1 MKILREL
8 REKRGLTLE
17 QVAEGVGL
25 RNQYISNY
33 ELGKRR
39 PDYDTICKLADFF
52 GVSVDYLLFSAGYWN
67 SVLNKWIPLS
77 CVKIRFLGWNLHMS
91 YTRTKNPPHS
101 GAGLVNGMKR
111 GSLCIFRT

>member
-52 GVSVDYLLFSAGYWN
+52 GVSVDYLLFWTKMEM
-67 SVLNKWIPLS
+67 LHLFELLMLS
-77 CVKIRFLGWNLHMS
+77 RLIAVAI
-91 YTRTKNPPHS
+91 
-101 GAGLVNGMKR
+101 
-111 GSLCIFRT
+111 

>member
-39 PDYDTICKLADFF
+39 PDYDTLCKLADYF
-52 GVSVDYLLFSAGYWN
+52 GVSVDYLLGREWKNEPSGKNTGVYNLFY
-67 SVLNKWIPLS
+67 
-77 CVKIRFLGWNLHMS
+77 LGH
-91 YTRTKNPPHS
+91 
-101 GAGLVNGMKR
+101 
-111 GSLCIFRT
+111 

>member
-52 GVSVDYLLFSAGYWN
+52 GVSVDYLLGREKKEKPSSKEAGGREEEFMR
-67 SVLNKWIPLS
+67 LFRAL
-77 CVKIRFLGWNLHMS
+77 
-91 YTRTKNPPHS
+91 PPEAQERELAYLRERA
-101 GAGLVNGMKR
+101 AGKGK
-111 GSLCIFRT
+111 

>member
-39 PDYDTICKLADFF
+39 PDYDTLCKLADYF
-52 GVSVDYLLFSAGYWN
+52 GVSVDYLLGREWENEPSGKNTGGPEEEFMRLFKSLSPEAQERELAYLRERAAGQD
-67 SVLNKWIPLS
+67 K
-77 CVKIRFLGWNLHMS
+77 
-91 YTRTKNPPHS
+91 
-101 GAGLVNGMKR
+101 
-111 GSLCIFRT
+111 